1 MIKKIIHIVVWL
13 MILSWFIIIM
23 GFVTDHNDDLLCKHI
38 LIEVSDSS
46 NVKFITANNVRE
58 ILGESGIDMQ
68 GYPISQ
74 INTRV
79 LENIL
84 EENPFVKNAELYTTV
99 TGDLFIDVDQ
109 RRPIIRIMPGG
120 RQGYYID
127 NEGEFLPISS
137 SYSPMVPLVSGYLTL
152 PANIWE
158 TGILS
163 RDSVDSEYQ
172 FVCDI
177 LDFAL
182 YVDTHPFWKEQIVQ
196 LYRDQSGDYEI
207 IPRVG
212 AHQILLGSMD
222 NFEEKL
228 RNLKLL
234 YEQGFQKYGW
244 NNYNKINLK
253 YSNQVICTKR

>member
-1 MIKKIIHIVVWL
+1 MIKRIIHIIVWL

-23 GFVTDHNDDLLCKHI
+23 GFVSDHNDDLLCKHI

-46 NVKFITANNVRE
+46 DVKFITVGNVRKM
-58 ILGESGIDMQ
+58 LGESGIDMQ

-74 INTRV
+74 INTRI

-84 EENPFVKNAELYTTV
+84 EENPYVKNAEAYTTV
-99 TGDLFIDVDQ
+99 MGDLLLSVDQ
-109 RRPIIRIMPGG
+109 RRPIIRVMPGG
-120 RQGYYID
+120 REGYYID
-127 NEGEFLPISS
+127 NEGELLPLSA
-137 SYSPMVPLVSGYLTL
+137 SYSPMVPLVTGYLML
-152 PANIWE
+152 PVNILE
-158 TGILS
+158 GGLQD
-163 RDSVDSEYQ
+163 RDSVEKEYQ
-172 FVCDI
+172 FIYDI
-177 LDFAL
+177 LDFAR
-182 YVDTHPFWKEQIVQ
+182 YVETHTFWKEQIVQ
-196 LYRDQSGDYEI
+196 LYRDRSGEYEI
-207 IPRVG
+207 IPRIG